1 MRIVFRTIVEAQA
14 FKSTMKLLYKSPSV
28 QKAAVFSPSSP
39 PVFVC
44 LLFCIPITG
53 CSLTPLAKHTV
64 AFSQASDIV
73 VTHSKDAYRAAN
85 RLRQRE
91 QIAAAVYA
99 YGKDPHWSPYNDIR
113 PLLTSDQLDARI
125 KVLDGLKSYADSLVQ
140 LTVKQSNSD
149 SDALNT
155 AAAGVGSNLKTL
167 SQTVSTDLGTAL
179 PGVSALTTSQVNVI
193 STAVLGLGEYLQRRK
208 VKGALP
214 EITKDMNPQVQ
225 ILCNLLQADVKV
237 LRRQADV
244 DYTNLVE
251 TQNQFIQKEGSS
263 LSPIQKR
270 DEIGKLV
277 GIATEQKANDDLL
290 QKLQDAIAKLAE
302 THGALAVAAQ
312 NDDSE
317 ALSQKI
323 AELAAAGQ
331 ELGNFYRSLPS
342 E

>member
-1 MRIVFRTIVEAQA
+1 
-14 FKSTMKLLYKSPSV
+14 MKPFYKSRSA
-28 QKAAVFSPSSP
+28 QKADEFSPSSP

-44 LLFCIPITG
+44 LLFCISITG
-53 CSLTPLAKHTV
+53 CSLSPLAKHSI

-73 VTHSKDAYRAAN
+73 VTNSKDAYRAAN
-85 RLRQRE
+85 ELRQRE
-91 QIAAAVYA
+91 QIAAAVYG
-99 YGKDPHWSPYNDIR
+99 YGKDPHWSPYKDIR
-113 PLLTSDQLDARI
+113 PLLTSDQLGARI

-140 LTVKQSNSD
+140 LTVKESNSD
-149 SDALNT
+149 SDALNS

-167 SQTVSTDLGTAL
+167 SRTVSTDLGTAL
-179 PGVSALTTSQVNVI
+179 PGVSALTASQANVI
-193 STAVLGLGEYLQRRK
+193 STAVLALGEYLQRRK
-208 VKGALP
+208 VK
-214 EITKDMNPQVQ
+214 
-225 ILCNLLQADVKV
+225 DVKV
-237 LRRQADV
+237 LRRQADI

-290 QKLQDAIAKLAE
+290 QRLQDAIAKLAE
-302 THGALAVAAQ
+302 THGALVVAAQ
-312 NDDSE
+312 DNNSE